1 MKYPRVILFI
11 FGLVLSF
18 SVPAFA
24 NNLQITNVSLDE
36 RRMHSST
43 VLAVVKFD
51 ISWDSSWR
59 NTTNYDAVWLVFKT
73 CIGSCSQLYTH
84 SLVYTDS
91 IYGVKSSVGTNEDLE
106 FAGGGTGVT
115 GIFLQ
120 RSSSGTGTVS
130 SKDVK
135 VTIAPGA
142 TATQNI
148 IVKVIGIEMVYIPQG
163 PFYAGDGGSGTT
175 GSLVKTTTTYDPW
188 YIASEAAIR
197 TTAVSTGSF
206 FYRTGGS
213 SGEFTT
219 GSIFTIPAEFPK
231 GYDAFYCMK
240 YEVTEGQY
248 ADFINSLSTTY
259 QTNRDITSGNGTTTG
274 KGTDNVLKRN
284 TMSISGGT
292 ATTSRTD
299 RAMSWISWAD
309 LAAYFDWVGLRPM
322 TELEYEK
329 IARGDAAALIGE
341 YAWGSSTSITAGVT
355 FSGSPEDGNETFT
368 TASANANYNVTTF
381 SQGDDFLGTQYA
393 QGPVRAGIF
402 AAASSTRTTSGAG
415 YYGPMELSGNVSE
428 RVVTIGNTTGTSFF
442 AVNGDGTL
450 NSLSGYE
457 GNALQLGWP
466 GTPDYGERGV
476 DGSTGAG
483 AGFKGGHYFVGASY
497 LKISDRSQTAS
508 NDGFRSASGTSAYG
522 GRGVRS
528 LSPPTLP
535 TCGNETIEPPEQC
548 DTPQGQWPVTG
559 CPDPMNDTCDPS
571 TCVCVSF
578 AI

>member
-24 NNLQITNVSLDE
+24 TNLQITNVSLDE

-259 QTNRDITSGNGTTTG
+259 QTYRDLTGGDGSTTG
-274 KGTDNVLKRN
+274 KNSDNVIKRN
-284 TMSISGGT
+284 TIAISGGT
-292 ATTSRTD
+292 ASTTRAD
-299 RAMSWISWAD
+299 RAMSWISYED
-309 LAAYFDWVGLRPM
+309 LAAYLDWVGLRPM

-329 IARGDAAALIGE
+329 IARGDAAAVIGE

-368 TASANANYNVTTF
+368 TANANANYNVTTF
-381 SQGDDFLGTQYA
+381 SQGDDFVGTQYA
-393 QGPVRAGIF
+393 QGPVRSGIF
-402 AAASSTRTTSGAG
+402 ATSSSTRATSGAG
-415 YYGPMELSGNVSE
+415 YYGVMELSGNVYE
-428 RVVTIGNTTGTSFF
+428 RVVTIGNTWGLSYWG
-442 AVNGDGTL
+442 VNGDGTL
-450 NSLSGYE
+450 NGASGA
-457 GNALQLGWP
+457 GNAHQVGWV
-466 GTPDYGERGV
+466 GTDVYGYDTGV
-476 DGSTGAG
+476 GDAIG
-483 AGFKGGHYFVGASY
+483 AGFKGGSY
-497 LKISDRSQTAS
+497 YTNSTYLRTSDRQQAALYDA
-508 NDGFRSASGTSAYG
+508 NRSAATTSTYG

-535 TCGNETIEPPEQC
+535 SCGNVTKEIPEQC
-548 DTPQGQWPVTG
+548 DSSDDE
-559 CPDPMNDTCDPS
+559 CPCSPGMGGADVCKEDCTC
-571 TCVCVSF
+571 SF
-578 AI
+578 GGIECG